1 MPCRKQLIVPPTFWR
16 VYGSGGG
23 GWRLWGVEYWI
34 PKRGTCLTKIKLE
47 IPHFDTIVVVCLVNW
62 FYFASTIS
70 LLISHCY
77 SLMVV
82 FNAKQVRQYHILT
95 GFNARHVFILVF
107 SLFLFFFLLLCF
119 VLFCFFFVFVSSKSM
134 TF

>member
-47 IPHFDTIVVVCLVNW
+47 ILHFDTIVVVCLVNW

-77 SLMVV
+77 SLMAV
-82 FNAKQVRQYHILT
+82 FNAKQVRQYHNLT

-107 SLFLFFFLLLCF
+107 SLFLFFFRLLCF